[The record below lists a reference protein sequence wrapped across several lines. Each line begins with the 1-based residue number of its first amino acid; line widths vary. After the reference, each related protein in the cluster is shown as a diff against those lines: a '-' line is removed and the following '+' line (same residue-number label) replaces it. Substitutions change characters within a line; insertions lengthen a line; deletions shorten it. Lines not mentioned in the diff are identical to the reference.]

1 MYINRRT
8 FSVVKGRD
16 EDAVEIL
23 RTGANHLD
31 WVPTFRILT
40 SHFGTFGLVQL
51 EMEFESLADYERFW
65 TAFGAAPETEGV
77 MARWIDV
84 VEQGGTNEIWEVA

>member
-51 EMEFESLADYERFW
+51 ELEFESLADYERFW
-65 TAFGAAPETEGV
+65 TAFGDAPETEGV
-77 MARWIDV
+77 MARWLAV
-84 VEQGGTNEIWEVA
+84 VEQGGTNDIWEVP